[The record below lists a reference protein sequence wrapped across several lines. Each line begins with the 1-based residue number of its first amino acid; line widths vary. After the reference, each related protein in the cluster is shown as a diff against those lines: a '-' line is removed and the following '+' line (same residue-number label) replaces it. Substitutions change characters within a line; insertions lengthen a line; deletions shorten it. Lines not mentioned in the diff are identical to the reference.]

1 MVRAN
6 EYRSPFKSFKP
17 FNRYAPFKTFR
28 ISELNGFADLGDF
41 QRAHRQWVEQE
52 IENGLASRDG
62 RWSEAIAVGSLAF
75 VETVK
80 NDLGVKATHREV
92 IEAGETYE
100 LRESAEAYAGK
111 FTGKN
116 DALSPENN
124 IRWDEI
130 VDDARR
136 DSLARP
142 GEEYPPDITF
152 SKKYSSF

>member
-1 MVRAN
+1 VIDL
-6 EYRSPFKSFKP
+6 K
-17 FNRYAPFKTFR
+17 
-28 ISELNGFADLGDF
+28 ELSDLCGFAEVADF
-41 QRAHRQWVEQE
+41 QNAHRQWTKQGL
-52 IENGLASRDG
+52 ENGLASRDG

-100 LRESAEAYAGK
+100 LREPAEAYAGK

-136 DSLARP
+136 
-142 GEEYPPDITF
+142 
-152 SKKYSSF
+152 